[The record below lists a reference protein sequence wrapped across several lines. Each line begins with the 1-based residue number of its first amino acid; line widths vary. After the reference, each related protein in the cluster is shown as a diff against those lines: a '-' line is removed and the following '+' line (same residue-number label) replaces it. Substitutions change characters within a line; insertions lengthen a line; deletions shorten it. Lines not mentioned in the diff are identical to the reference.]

1 MNGMSMKRRA
11 GRVALGLAVV
21 GVSTVAFPG
30 AAWAH
35 TEAEATAAE
44 AGLTSITLT
53 PEQECGAGSL
63 PTTGLRVQLPADASE
78 IRPVADAGW
87 SADAT
92 GSEVSWTLLPGTEA
106 TSAPFTVKVLLSQ
119 PAGSTV
125 YLPTIQQC
133 PDGEE
138 IVWLQ
143 VPASP
148 GETLRQ
154 PAPSI
159 VVPANAT
166 VATTEAPVST
176 TSTSEPAATP
186 ATSAEPTTSSDDGG
200 LPAVAIVMFVVAI
213 AILGGAMV
221 IVLRIRRG
229 EQGP

>member
-1 MNGMSMKRRA
+1 MSMKHRA
-11 GRVALGLAVV
+11 GWLALAVV

-30 AAWAH
+30 VAWAH
-35 TEAEATAAE
+35 TEAEATAVE
-44 AGLTSITLT
+44 AGLTSITFT

-63 PTTGLRVQLPADASE
+63 PTTGLRVQLPPDASQV
-78 IRPVADAGW
+78 RPVADTGW

-92 GSEVSWTLLPGTEA
+92 DSEVSWTLLPGAEA
-106 TSAPFTVKVLLSQ
+106 TSVNFAVTLLLGQ

-148 GETLRQ
+148 GETLRR

-159 VVPANAT
+159 VVPENAT

-221 IVLRIRRG
+221 IVLRIRRR
-229 EQGP
+229 EQEP